1 MHKVMTATDPAT
13 LAAIK
18 GMAQQAADIAL
29 AENAERFSKI
39 DRHLSRLEAEIPT
52 SDATTAVPPPLRW
65 AAAIIAGLMTA
76 GVAAL
81 AFWLVSSVNEM
92 QQTLVRIDERQKAS
106 TANLDRSFADYDRR
120 IGRLESFHKL
130 EGDGS

>member
-1 MHKVMTATDPAT
+1 MDMSATDPAT

-18 GMAQQAADIAL
+18 AMAQQAADIAL
-29 AENAERFSKI
+29 AENADRFAKI
-39 DRHLSRLEAEIPT
+39 DRHLTRLDASVTPATEAT
-52 SDATTAVPPPLRW
+52 GTVPAPVKW
-65 AAAIIAGLMTA
+65 AGGIIASLMTA

-81 AFWLVSSVNEM
+81 VLWLVSSVNEM

-106 TANLDRSFADYDRR
+106 TANIDGRFADYDRR
-120 IGRLESFHKL
+120 IGRLERSHQL